1 MSTPVRQL
9 FDLDGRVALVTGGS
23 RGLGLQIAEALGEA
37 GAKVMLTSRK
47 AADLEEAVA
56 ELSQRGIDARWIAAD
71 ASRPDEVQRVCTET
85 LERLGPIDILVNNA
99 GVTVERRAKGG
110 MAPTFLETQPDDWE
124 KILDLNIW
132 GMLHC
137 CHKVL
142 PGMKARHWGRI
153 VNIMSEAGRA
163 GEARLAVYSGAKAA
177 MLGFAKAIAQE
188 HGRDCINVNTVA
200 LGAVSHE
207 GIQAGPLA
215 PDATPENNE
224 RLAKMLGA
232 YPVARGLQRLC
243 TPEDVA
249 PIVCLLA
256 SDRAQY
262 ITGQSIGCSGG
273 FVMI

>member
-1 MSTPVRQL
+1 M
-9 FDLDGRVALVTGGS
+9 DLQISGRVAFITGAGQGVG
-23 RGLGLQIAEALGEA
+23 RRIALTLAEEGVKVAVNDYFAERAEAVVAEIHAA
-37 GAKVMLTSRK
+37 GGQAFAAPADITDK
-47 AADLEEAVA
+47 ASIDAAIDAAVA
-56 ELSQRGIDARWIAAD
+56 A
-71 ASRPDEVQRVCTET
+71 
-85 LERLGPIDILVNNA
+85 LGSIDILVNNA

-207 GIQAGPLA
+207 GIKAGPLA

-224 RLAKMLGA
+224 RLGKMLGA

-256 SDRAQY
+256 SDRAKY

-273 FVMI
+273 FVML